1 MDPVEQFIASD
12 SGHMLGTDHE
22 ATVHCRSG
30 GLRFSTPAGSRSMK
44 TFEAFHSPQSLESSL
59 PQVVRL
65 EHNWRSLTGQT
76 CISLPSG
83 NYPKHGGDLCL
94 INADNHS
101 EGIPED
107 ESLSLRRSKTR
118 NQIKANPRPTNRMR
132 FYAESCTF
140 SSGSWSYCNSSHHI
154 SLVNQSSATDYHAS
168 MRRHKPLDSF
178 YIQILQE
185 EQLP

>member
-30 GLRFSTPAGSRSMK
+30 GLRLSTSAGSRSMK
-44 TFEAFHSPQSLESSL
+44 TFEAFHSPQSLGSSL

-65 EHNWRSLTGQT
+65 EHNWRSLTGRT
-76 CISLPSG
+76 CSSIPSG
-83 NYPKHGGDLCL
+83 NDAENGGVSSSLHP
-94 INADNHS
+94 DNHS
-101 EGIPED
+101 EGIPEAVP
-107 ESLSLRRSKTR
+107 LNLWRSKTR
-118 NQIKANPRPTNRMR
+118 NHIKANPRPTNRMR
-132 FYAESCTF
+132 FYTESCTS